1 MTFTVLWVV
10 VPLKYLD
17 TYPNSPQKLKIL
29 FSHAPLTM
37 NHSQGIKASTH
48 IDQVCAKKNHPIWP
62 LRKVNLRKSIS
73 CMILL
78 CLWMFSSSTV
88 LAENQTMK
96 EVQREFF
103 EMKIRPI
110 LAEQCY
116 DCHNSINKKKGGLAL
131 DWSQPLKEGG
141 DSGKVIIPGDP
152 NESLL
157 IQSIRHQV
165 GVESMPEK
173 APKLIDSVIAD
184 FTKWV
189 RMGAP
194 DPRHT
199 QPTANS
205 LKKAVRSWDDVRD
218 DRKKWWSFQ
227 PIKNPVLPKVN
238 NADWRRNPIDNFVYD
253 RLKQQELAPG
263 DLAEPLTLLRRVSL
277 VLTGLPP
284 SPDDVATFTS
294 SKDPKRYENYVDRL
308 LTSKAYAE
316 RWARHWMDWYRYSET
331 HGSEGDPR
339 IPFAKHYRNYLIPDL

>member
-1 MTFTVLWVV
+1 
-10 VPLKYLD
+10 
-17 TYPNSPQKLKIL
+17 
-29 FSHAPLTM
+29 
-37 NHSQGIKASTH
+37 
-48 IDQVCAKKNHPIWP
+48 
-62 LRKVNLRKSIS
+62 
-73 CMILL
+73 
-78 CLWMFSSSTV
+78 MFSSSIV
-88 LAENQTMK
+88 LAENQTIK
-96 EVQREFF
+96 EAQREFF
-103 EMKIRPI
+103 EMKIRPV

-116 DCHNSINKKKGGLAL
+116 DCHNSISKKKGGLAL

-157 IQSIRHQV
+157 IQSIRHQA

-199 QPTANS
+199 KPTANS

-263 DLAEPLTLLRRVSL
+263 DLADPLTLLRRVSL

-294 SKDPKRYENYVDRL
+294 SKDPKRYENYVDTL
-308 LTSKAYAE
+308 LNSKAYAE
-316 RWARHWMDWYRYSET
+316 RWARHLS
-331 HGSEGDPR
+331 
-339 IPFAKHYRNYLIPDL
+339 LIHI